1 MSNQII
7 GDYDPCPSS
16 SYRPCNNNHTYQ
28 SYGINGLGNVWCNRG
43 GGTAPGGSFYY
54 SNADGSYFYQ
64 NSDVALLRNLN
75 SENKY
80 AEEVRTHYRLIR

>member
-64 NSDVALLRNLN
+64 NSDGSRYYNN
-75 SENKY
+75 GNGYSRYYPPPQNGQ
-80 AEEVRTHYRLIR
+80 

>member
-28 SYGINGLGNVWCNRG
+28 SYGINGLGNAWCNRG
-43 GGTAPGGSFYY
+43 GGSAPGGSFYY

-64 NSDVALLRNLN
+64 NSDGSR
-75 SENKY
+75 KKF
-80 AEEVRTHYRLIR
+80 